1 MSDKSFLDKLRE
13 RSTGILGDAG
23 DPMGE
28 AAMNVEYDRNQTF
41 TSANFGQNIR
51 NPYSGLKEF
60 KSVPYRIDASGR
72 KVAADGSTAGIK
84 GRQAA
89 SPRAMGAEGLGIND
103 DQARRIFGMD
113 LAGIQSQWKDKG
125 GFEGL
130 MANPMFTLGLGLMK
144 SSATGQPMSQSLLNN
159 AVTAGAI
166 SGEYAD
172 RIKERSEVLAP
183 VSEEQRDEVAA
194 VLAEDNYYKP
204 NVLDK
209 LKTGNQSAKYREA
222 LDDIYDRAE
231 KIAKKESKSG
241 KSVRFGR
248 VHIRKAIKQL
258 EASGKLKKRDPSFFG
273 IIGGTVESTSKI
285 DGAREMG
292 GPVTQGKN
300 YLVGEAGP
308 EIFTPKTT
316 GKVVSNDESNVVAML
331 LEANPQLKNVSL
343 DRATK
348 ILKNRF
354 PDYF

>member
-1 MSDKSFLDKLRE
+1 MSFFENLR
-13 RSTGILGDAG
+13 RKATGILGDAG

-28 AAMNVEYDRNQTF
+28 ASMDVNYDPNQTF
-41 TSANFGQNIR
+41 TSPYFGKERR
-51 NPYSGLKEF
+51 NPNSGLKEF
-60 KSVPYRIDASGR
+60 QPVPFKINAEGK
-72 KVAADGSTAGIK
+72 KVAADGSLAGMIK
-84 GRQAA
+84 QGQTSSSRAA
-89 SPRAMGAEGLGIND
+89 GAEGLGINN
-103 DQARRIFGMD
+103 DQAKRFFGMD

-125 GFEGL
+125 GFEAL

-166 SGEYAD
+166 SGEYAE
-172 RIKERSEVLAP
+172 RIKKRSEVLAP
-183 VSEEQRDEVAA
+183 VTEEQRDEVAA

-204 NVLDK
+204 NFLDK
-209 LKTGNQSAKYREA
+209 MKRGNQSAKYREA
-222 LDDIYDRAE
+222 LDTIYDRAE

-248 VHIRKAIKQL
+248 VHIRKAIKEL

-273 IIGGTVESTSKI
+273 IISGTVEATGKI

-308 EIFTPKTT
+308 EIFTPKAT
-316 GKVVSNDESNVVAML
+316 GKIVSNDDSNVVNML

-343 DRATK
+343 ERATK

>member
-1 MSDKSFLDKLRE
+1 MSFIDNLRK
-13 RSTGILGDAG
+13 RATGILDDDFSGMNYDAMP
-23 DPMGE
+23 PMVNEQGVVPNPSYNRKE
-28 AAMNVEYDRNQTF
+28 
-41 TSANFGQNIR
+41 SPLR
-51 NPYSGLKEF
+51 NPNVDPF
-60 KSVPYRIDASGR
+60 KRL
-72 KVAADGSTAGIK
+72 STMQIK
-84 GRQAA
+84 QNEL
-89 SPRAMGAEGLGIND
+89 SQGLGLSN
-103 DQARRIFGMD
+103 DQAKRFFGMD

-125 GFEGL
+125 GFEAL

-172 RIKERSEVLAP
+172 RIKKRSEVLAP
-183 VSEEQRDEVAA
+183 VTEEQRDEVAA

-204 NVLDK
+204 NFLDK
-209 LKTGNQSAKYREA
+209 MKRGNQSAKYREA
-222 LDDIYDRAE
+222 LDTIYDRAE

-248 VHIRKAIKQL
+248 VHIRKAIKEL

-273 IIGGTVESTSKI
+273 IISGTVEATGKI

-308 EIFTPKTT
+308 EIFTPKAT
-316 GKVVSNDESNVVAML
+316 GKVVSNDDSNVVNML

-343 DRATK
+343 ERATK

>member
-1 MSDKSFLDKLRE
+1 MSFFENLR
-13 RSTGILGDAG
+13 RKATGILGDAG

-28 AAMNVEYDRNQTF
+28 ASMDVNYDPNQTF
-41 TSANFGQNIR
+41 TSPYFGKEQR
-51 NPYSGLKEF
+51 NPNSGLKEF
-60 KSVPYRIDASGR
+60 KPVPYKINAQGQ
-72 KVAADGSTAGIK
+72 KVAADGSLAGMINQ
-84 GRQAA
+84 GQAK
-89 SPRAMGAEGLGIND
+89 SPRAAGAEGLGINN
-103 DQARRIFGMD
+103 DQAKRFFGMD
-113 LAGIQSQWKDKG
+113 LANIQSQWKDKG

-130 MANPMFTLGLGLMK
+130 MSNPMFTLGLGLMK

-172 RIKERSEVLAP
+172 RIKKRSEVLAP
-183 VSEEQRDEVAA
+183 VTEEQRDEVAA

-308 EIFTPKTT
+308 EIFTPKAT
-316 GKVVSNDESNVVAML
+316 GKVVSNDDSNVVTML

-343 DRATK
+343 ERATK

>member
-1 MSDKSFLDKLRE
+1 MSFIDNLRK
-13 RSTGILGDAG
+13 RATGILDDDFSGMNYDAM
-23 DPMGE
+23 PP
-28 AAMNVEYDRNQTF
+28 QTDQR
-41 TSANFGQNIR
+41 GVVQNPTYQQKESPLVR
-51 NPYSGLKEF
+51 NPIFPTPVGQRQK
-60 KSVPYRIDASGR
+60 
-72 KVAADGSTAGIK
+72 
-84 GRQAA
+84 QAA

-103 DQARRIFGMD
+103 DQAKRIFGMD

-144 SSATGQPMSQSLLNN
+144 SSATGQPIAQSLLDN

-166 SGEYAD
+166 SSQYAD
-172 RIKERSEVLAP
+172 RIKEKSEVLAP
-183 VSEEQRDEVAA
+183 VTEAQRDEVAA
-194 VLAEDNYYKP
+194 VLAEDDYYEP
-204 NVLDK
+204 NILDR
-209 LKTGNQSAKYREA
+209 LKRGNQQAKYREA
-222 LDDIYDRAE
+222 LDSVYDRAE
-231 KIAKKESKSG
+231 KIAKKEAKGG

-248 VHIRKAIKQL
+248 KHIRQALKAL
-258 EASGKLKKRDPSFFG
+258 ENEGKIKKRDPSFFG
-273 IIGGTVESTSKI
+273 IIGGTVEATVKI

-308 EIFTPKTT
+308 EIFTPKAS
-316 GKVVSNDESNVVAML
+316 GKVVSNDDSNVVNML

>member
-1 MSDKSFLDKLRE
+1 MSFFENLR
-13 RSTGILGDAG
+13 RKATGILGDAG

-28 AAMNVEYDRNQTF
+28 ASMDVNYDPNQTF
-41 TSANFGQNIR
+41 TSPYFGKEQR
-51 NPYSGLKEF
+51 NPNSGLKEF
-60 KSVPYRIDASGR
+60 KPVPYKINAQGQ
-72 KVAADGSTAGIK
+72 KVAADGSLAGMINQ
-84 GRQAA
+84 GQAK
-89 SPRAMGAEGLGIND
+89 SPRAAGAEGLGINN
-103 DQARRIFGMD
+103 DQAKRFFGMD
-113 LAGIQSQWKDKG
+113 LASIQSQWKDKG

-130 MANPMFTLGLGLMK
+130 MSNPMFTLGLGLMK

-166 SGEYAD
+166 SGEYAE
-172 RIKERSEVLAP
+172 RIKKRSEVLAP
-183 VSEEQRDEVAA
+183 VTEEQRDEVAA

-204 NVLDK
+204 NFLDK
-209 LKTGNQSAKYREA
+209 MKRGNQSAKYREA

-248 VHIRKAIKQL
+248 VHIRKAIKEL
-258 EASGKLKKRDPSFFG
+258 EASGKLKKRDPAFFG
-273 IIGGTVESTSKI
+273 IISGTVESTSKI

-308 EIFTPKTT
+308 EIFTPKAT
-316 GKVVSNDESNVVAML
+316 GKVVSNDDSNVVNML

-343 DRATK
+343 ERATK

>member
-1 MSDKSFLDKLRE
+1 MSFFENLR
-13 RSTGILGDAG
+13 RKATGILGDAG

-28 AAMNVEYDRNQTF
+28 ASMDVNYDPNQTF
-41 TSANFGQNIR
+41 TSPYFGKEQR
-51 NPYSGLKEF
+51 NPNSGLKEF
-60 KSVPYRIDASGR
+60 KPVPYKINAQGQ
-72 KVAADGSTAGIK
+72 KVAADGSLAGMINQ
-84 GRQAA
+84 GQAK
-89 SPRAMGAEGLGIND
+89 SPRAAGAEGLGINN
-103 DQARRIFGMD
+103 DQAKRFFGMD

-125 GFEGL
+125 GFEAL

-172 RIKERSEVLAP
+172 RIKQRSEVLAP
-183 VSEEQRDEVAA
+183 VTEEQRDEVAA

-204 NVLDK
+204 NFLDK
-209 LKTGNQSAKYREA
+209 MKRGNQSAKYREA

-258 EASGKLKKRDPSFFG
+258 EASGKLKKRDPAFFG
-273 IIGGTVESTSKI
+273 IIGGTVESTGKI

-308 EIFTPKTT
+308 EIFTPKAT
-316 GKVVSNDESNVVAML
+316 GKVVSNDDSNVVNML

-343 DRATK
+343 ERATK

>member
-1 MSDKSFLDKLRE
+1 MSFFENLR
-13 RSTGILGDAG
+13 RKATGILGDAG

-28 AAMNVEYDRNQTF
+28 ASMDVNYDPNQTF
-41 TSANFGQNIR
+41 TSPYFGKEQR
-51 NPYSGLKEF
+51 NPNSGLKEF
-60 KSVPYRIDASGR
+60 KPVPYKINAQGQ
-72 KVAADGSTAGIK
+72 KVAADGSLAGMIK
-84 GRQAA
+84 QGQTK
-89 SPRAMGAEGLGIND
+89 SPRAAGAEGLGINN
-103 DQARRIFGMD
+103 DQAKRFFGMD
-113 LAGIQSQWKDKG
+113 LASIQSQWKDKG

-130 MANPMFTLGLGLMK
+130 MSNPMFTLGLGLMK

-172 RIKERSEVLAP
+172 RIKKRSEVLAP
-183 VSEEQRDEVAA
+183 VTEEQRDEVAA

-204 NVLDK
+204 NFLDK
-209 LKTGNQSAKYREA
+209 LKRGNQSAKYREA

-258 EASGKLKKRDPSFFG
+258 EASNKLKKRDPSFFG
-273 IIGGTVESTSKI
+273 IISGTVESTNKI

-308 EIFTPKTT
+308 EIFTPKAT
-316 GKVVSNDESNVVAML
+316 GKVVSNDDSNVVSML

-343 DRATK
+343 ERATK

>member
-1 MSDKSFLDKLRE
+1 MSFFENLR
-13 RSTGILGDAG
+13 RKATGILGDAG

-28 AAMNVEYDRNQTF
+28 ASMDVNYDPNQTF
-41 TSANFGQNIR
+41 TSPYFGKERR
-51 NPYSGLKEF
+51 NPNSGLKEF
-60 KSVPYRIDASGR
+60 QPVPFKINAEGK
-72 KVAADGSTAGIK
+72 KVAADGSLAGMIK
-84 GRQAA
+84 QGQTSSSRAA
-89 SPRAMGAEGLGIND
+89 GAEGLGINN
-103 DQARRIFGMD
+103 DQAKRFFGMD

-125 GFEGL
+125 GFEAL

-144 SSATGQPMSQSLLNN
+144 SSATGQPISQSLLNN

-166 SGEYAD
+166 SGEYAE
-172 RIKERSEVLAP
+172 RIKKRSEVLAP
-183 VSEEQRDEVAA
+183 VTEEQRDEVAA

-204 NVLDK
+204 NFLDK
-209 LKTGNQSAKYREA
+209 MKRGNQSAKYREA
-222 LDDIYDRAE
+222 LDTIYDRAE

-248 VHIRKAIKQL
+248 VHIRKAIKEL

-273 IIGGTVESTSKI
+273 IISGTVEATGKI

-308 EIFTPKTT
+308 EIFTPKAT
-316 GKVVSNDESNVVAML
+316 GKIVSNDDSNVVNML

-343 DRATK
+343 ERATK

>member
-1 MSDKSFLDKLRE
+1 MSFIDNLRK
-13 RSTGILGDAG
+13 RATGILDDDFSGMNYDAM
-23 DPMGE
+23 PP
-28 AAMNVEYDRNQTF
+28 QTDQR
-41 TSANFGQNIR
+41 GVVQNPTYQQKESPLVR
-51 NPYSGLKEF
+51 NPIFPTPVGQRQK
-60 KSVPYRIDASGR
+60 
-72 KVAADGSTAGIK
+72 
-84 GRQAA
+84 QAA

-103 DQARRIFGMD
+103 DQAKRIFGMD
-113 LAGIQSQWKDKG
+113 LAGIQSQWKNKG

-144 SSATGQPMSQSLLNN
+144 SSATGQPIAQSLLDN

-166 SGEYAD
+166 SGQYAD
-172 RIKERSEVLAP
+172 RIKERAEVLAP
-183 VSEEQRDEVAA
+183 VTEAQRDEVAA

-222 LDDIYDRAE
+222 LDSVYDRAE
-231 KIAKKESKSG
+231 KIAKKEAKGG

-248 VHIRKAIKQL
+248 KHIRQALKAL
-258 EASGKLKKRDPSFFG
+258 ENEGKIKKRDPSFFG
-273 IIGGTVESTSKI
+273 IISGTVEATGGI
-285 DGAREMG
+285 AGAREMG

-308 EIFTPKTT
+308 EIFTPKAS
-316 GKVVSNDESNVVAML
+316 GKVVSNDDSNVVAML
-331 LEANPQLKNVSL
+331 LDANPQLKNVSL